1 MQKTKILFCRANKT
15 DVLSPS
21 LIFSFYVD
29 AIHRMGLAEASN
41 VLLHGL
47 SRRELVRS
55 LSGLSIF
62 MIPRIFRKDR
72 ANVSD
77 PMNRG

>member
-1 MQKTKILFCRANKT
+1 MFYYT
-15 DVLSPS
+15 DC
-21 LIFSFYVD
+21 
-29 AIHRMGLAEASN
+29 LAE
-41 VLLHGL
+41 
-47 SRRELVRS
+47 S